1 MSAGPPAPP
10 VNQPNGPNQPAVDED
25 YEGFPDGPELFLF
38 PGSQIIVDNDT
49 AVRYPVGFRP
59 EFDPSL
65 QHDSS
70 NGRGPSEA
78 IDQLVEGLFGSI
90 RAGRS
95 LAVVEAALTE
105 CWLRSFNAPGIQSVF
120 SAFVGNPESANKRE
134 LVARLVHLRVPF
146 FSWEAFNTTVLAYL
160 ERGRSGD
167 DQPVWS
173 WDRQVDVFEAA
184 VRPVDRDARRSSAKP
199 PGRPASKPGPA
210 RARDRRSRSNSRP
223 ADKRKKRTTFS
234 LPSGSAPG
242 DADDPI
248 SDFSSSDEDESSS
261 SSSEESDRSGK
272 GRRKHK
278 KKKRSSSN
286 STSEF
291 SALLKV
297 LVSALKPAPVAAAE
311 PVSGPALPPLSIEER
326 FLAHVVSLL
335 TMFQYVDIC
344 SLAENRLAKLR
355 RISLRM
361 GGEPETLSIGESN
374 HVKLSFGKTESSIPV
389 VHDWASWCSGFMKL
403 VCLLGSIEQRASQV
417 SDRLRFYTWLEAKAA
432 WSEAKK
438 LEFALSFQDKYGEG
452 CEWMTIL
459 DSTGLSLMSFM
470 ESSSKPVVPK
480 DVVPKVPKVPKPP
493 KAPKVAPKAQG
504 GAPRAPGAV
513 KSCTSRLKDLGPI
526 CKFGATCK
534 FSHVCPFCPG
544 QDHSWNQCTNPN
556 KK

>member
-1 MSAGPPAPP
+1 MSSGPPVPP
-10 VNQPNGPNQPAVDED
+10 ANQPNVPNQPPVDED
-25 YEGFPDGPELFLF
+25 DDGFADSPELFLF

-65 QHDSS
+65 QHTSS
-70 NGRGPSEA
+70 NGRGPAEA
-78 IDQLVEGLFGSI
+78 IDQLVEGLFGAI

-105 CWLRSFNAPGIQSVF
+105 CWNRSFNAPGIQSVF
-120 SAFVGNPESANKRE
+120 SAFVGDPESANKSA

-160 ERGRSGD
+160 ERVRDGD
-167 DQPVWS
+167 DHPVWS
-173 WDRQVDVFEAA
+173 WGRQVDVFEAA
-184 VRPVDRDARRSSAKP
+184 VRPVDRDARRNRAQP
-199 PGRPASKPGPA
+199 PVRPASNPA
-210 RARDRRSRSNSRP
+210 RARDRRSRSNSRA

-234 LPSGSAPG
+234 LPSGSAPV

-248 SDFSSSDEDESSS
+248 SVFSSSDEDESSS

-278 KKKRSSSN
+278 KKKRSSSS

-417 SDRLRFYTWLEAKAA
+417 SDRLRFYTWLEAKT

-480 DVVPKVPKVPKPP
+480 DVVPKVPKVPKAP

-526 CKFGATCK
+526 CKYGATCK